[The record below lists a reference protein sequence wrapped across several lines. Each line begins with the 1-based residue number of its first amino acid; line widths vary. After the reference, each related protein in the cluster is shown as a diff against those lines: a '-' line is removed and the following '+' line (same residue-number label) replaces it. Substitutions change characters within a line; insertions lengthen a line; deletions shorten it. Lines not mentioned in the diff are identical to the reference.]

1 MPKDAVA
8 TGSVEVDEGQAG
20 CCAAAIEDLSCSDL
34 YLNRELSWLKF
45 NARVLDQA
53 LDPRFPLLEQ
63 LKFLAIFHN
72 NLDVFFLVRV
82 AGIVHQH

>member
-1 MPKDAVA
+1 MSKDAVA

-20 CCAAAIEDLSCSDL
+20 CCAAAIEDLSCPGL

-63 LKFLAIFHN
+63 FEISGYFS
-72 NLDVFFLVRV
+72 
-82 AGIVHQH
+82 Q